1 MQNQQQQQQKKP
13 PRTARRLFGL
23 VAIVCYV
30 LAVIAAVPPP
40 HTSVAFAVLTI
51 MAFLSF
57 FLWLATYVEERRA
70 RQPRPL
76 VPTGRKVTTED
87 IYMETALI
95 EQEARQVAGQ
105 MAQRDVART
114 PDEVGGLMILGV
126 VIDEEPYLRPSP
138 LHQRVIRREKWT
150 RVAIAILGGFMGGGS
165 R

>member
-1 MQNQQQQQQKKP
+1 MQNQQQQQQKK
-13 PRTARRLFGL
+13 RMRRMRRVFGVTAAIAYV
-23 VAIVCYV
+23 VAV
-30 LAVIAAVPPP
+30 LAAVPPP
-40 HTSVAFAVLTI
+40 HTSALFAVFTVI
-51 MAFLSF
+51 AFVSF
-57 FLWLATYVEERRA
+57 VLWIATYIDERRA
-70 RQPRPL
+70 SQPQPL

-87 IYMETALI
+87 IYLETALI

-105 MAQRDVART
+105 AAQREVART
-114 PDEVGGLMILGV
+114 PDEAGGLMILGV